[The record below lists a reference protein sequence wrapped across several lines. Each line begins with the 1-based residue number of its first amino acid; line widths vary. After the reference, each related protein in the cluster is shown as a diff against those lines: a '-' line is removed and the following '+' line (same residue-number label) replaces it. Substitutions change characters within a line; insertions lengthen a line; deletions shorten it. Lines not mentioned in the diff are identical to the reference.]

1 MKANYIE
8 VIWLRK
14 FLMKL
19 GVVLCA
25 VSLMI
30 LFYDKSGQYII
41 KGTKGP
47 LEMYHSEKKKVL
59 FDVLGWCYY
68 RTYSFWWCL
77 ICFEGANGIL
87 SGKSP

>member
-1 MKANYIE
+1 
-8 VIWLRK
+8 
-14 FLMKL
+14 MKL

-47 LEMYHSEKKKVL
+47 LEMYHSEKKKYYLMYQGDVIIEHTL
-59 FDVLGWCYY
+59 FG
-68 RTYSFWWCL
+68 
-77 ICFEGANGIL
+77 GA
-87 SGKSP
+87 